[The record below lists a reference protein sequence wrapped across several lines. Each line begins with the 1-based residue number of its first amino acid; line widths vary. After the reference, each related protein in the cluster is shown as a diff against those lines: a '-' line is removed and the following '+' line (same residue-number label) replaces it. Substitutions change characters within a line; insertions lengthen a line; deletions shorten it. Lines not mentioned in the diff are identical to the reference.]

1 MIIAFYL
8 KKELQL
14 KHCNLL
20 SVVIFFI
27 QEKLYV
33 SSFILTFQL
42 NMGSSPSKPSAEVAS
57 KRTEAE
63 TTKGKPETEITSV
76 KPQTNAASGSRKS
89 EVGTK
94 HHGSEKKSDEDAID
108 SDCVS
113 EEYDDDITL
122 DEQDRQK
129 KDKMLHGMEETL
141 KTLSKHR
148 EHFSDQNGMSQEY
161 QQTSRLLYTL
171 QKELGKI
178 SQDKRIILKLRK
190 EEGSHIA
197 NIGGIDIL
205 LDAVIFIFDK
215 YKKFQ
220 EVAESDESV
229 QTSWVVARLL
239 TGYLINFSDQ
249 HPEYSKLFVS
259 HGSFIAYSSSVV
271 HQIVTK
277 HSTESDF
284 LVCKSLF

>member
-1 MIIAFYL
+1 
-8 KKELQL
+8 
-14 KHCNLL
+14 
-20 SVVIFFI
+20 
-27 QEKLYV
+27 
-33 SSFILTFQL
+33 
-42 NMGSSPSKPSAEVAS
+42 MGSSPSKSAAEVAS
-57 KRTEAE
+57 QRTKAE
-63 TTKGKPETEITSV
+63 TSKGKPETEITSG
-76 KPQTNAASGSRKS
+76 KPQAKTSSGTRETK
-89 EVGTK
+89 VGTK
-94 HHGSEKKSDEDAID
+94 QHGSVKKDDEDAID

-129 KDKMLHGMEETL
+129 KDEMLHGMEEAL
-141 KTLSKHR
+141 KTMPKHR

-178 SQDKRIILKLRK
+178 SQDKKIILKLRK
-190 EEGSHIA
+190 EEGSRIA
-197 NIGGIDIL
+197 NIGGIDTL

-215 YKKFQ
+215 YNKFQ
-220 EVAESDESV
+220 EVAEGDESV
-229 QTSWVVARLL
+229 QTSWIVTRLL
-239 TGYLINFSDQ
+239 TGYLINYSDQ

-259 HGSFIAYSSSVV
+259 HSSFIAYSSSVV

-284 LVCKSLF
+284 LVGQSLF